1 MSAREQVHEW
11 IDRLPEGDV
20 EVLRRL
26 AENNDLAAVDDEPLT
41 PSDLASIRAGE
52 EDVRAGRVQSLD
64 DFLSE
69 QAP

>member
-41 PSDLASIRAGE
+41 PADRASIRAGE

-64 DFLSE
+64 DFLAE
-69 QAP
+69 QGP